1 MTEIKINIGALVLD
15 GFDFHDH
22 VRITSD
28 FNREL
33 HRLIVRNGL
42 NIDDSELNSMQNV
55 NVKNL
60 KITENMK
67 PHFIGNQLANSVYRN
82 LNEQKIP
89 TRKPTNQSWL

>member
-1 MTEIKINIGALVLD
+1 MMTEIKINIGALVLD

-22 VRITSD
+22 MRITSD

-33 HRLIVRNGL
+33 HRLIVKNGL
-42 NIDDSELNSMQNV
+42 NINDSELNSMQNI

-67 PHFIGNQLANSVYRN
+67 PHFIGNQLANSVYQN
-82 LNEQKIP
+82 LNAQKISA
-89 TRKPTNQSWL
+89 NQKSS